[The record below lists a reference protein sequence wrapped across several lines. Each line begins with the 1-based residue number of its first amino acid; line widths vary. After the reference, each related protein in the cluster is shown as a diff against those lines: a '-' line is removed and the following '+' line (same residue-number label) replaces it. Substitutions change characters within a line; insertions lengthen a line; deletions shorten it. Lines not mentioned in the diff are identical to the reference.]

1 MIEKN
6 SFQELYPERIINI
19 QAYKY
24 NGFLYRQWSNARVIS
39 NSLTHVVVSLN
50 GSIVK
55 KYGTKSWCF
64 SEPTIF
70 VFPKKTM
77 HNAIITFKPGQHFSY
92 HYYINLASDFI
103 FEENTIKFV
112 DFDIDIKIY
121 NKKSF
126 DIVDR
131 EEFLENKE
139 ILNYPAKL
147 EGILSNEISKIFLL
161 FLQKKSFFSNEYL
174 QVFIDLCQRQK
185 CWVR

>member
-1 MIEKN
+1 
-6 SFQELYPERIINI
+6 
-19 QAYKY
+19 
-24 NGFLYRQWSNARVIS
+24 
-39 NSLTHVVVSLN
+39 
-50 GSIVK
+50 
-55 KYGTKSWCF
+55 
-64 SEPTIF
+64 
-70 VFPKKTM
+70 M

-161 FLQKKSFFSNEYL
+161 FLQKNHSLVTSIFKFLLICVNGKNVECVSCGIKFCFFNRFSIANTVFFSS
-174 QVFIDLCQRQK
+174 QIRSTRKVPSARRVGK
-185 CWVR
+185 